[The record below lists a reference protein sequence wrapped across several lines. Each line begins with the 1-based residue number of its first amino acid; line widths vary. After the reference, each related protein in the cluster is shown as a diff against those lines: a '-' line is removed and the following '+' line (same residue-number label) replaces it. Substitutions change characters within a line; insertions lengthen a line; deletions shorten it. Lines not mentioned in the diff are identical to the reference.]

1 MPADVYM
8 LNRIQCLILVT
19 SLVVS
24 LCISYF
30 SNRGNTCVVVI
41 TGESVRIVGC
51 EFTDNFVEFAKVVKP
66 AGCAFR

>member
-1 MPADVYM
+1 M
-8 LNRIQCLILVT
+8 LNWLQCLILIT

-24 LCISYF
+24 VCILYF
-30 SNRGNTCVVVI
+30 SNRDNTCVVVI
-41 TGESVRIVGC
+41 TGESVKIVGC

>member
-1 MPADVYM
+1 M

-24 LCISYF
+24 LCIVYF
-30 SNRGNTCVVVI
+30 RDRNNTCVVVI
-41 TGESVRIVGC
+41 TGESVKIVGC

-66 AGCAFR
+66 AGVRF